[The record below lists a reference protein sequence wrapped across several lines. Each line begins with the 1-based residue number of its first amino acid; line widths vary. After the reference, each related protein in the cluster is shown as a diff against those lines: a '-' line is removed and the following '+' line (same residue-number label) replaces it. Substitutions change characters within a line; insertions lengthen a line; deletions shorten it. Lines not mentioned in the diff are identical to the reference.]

1 MLEGLEISEVVYSW
15 ILSNNFDLRIDSEYF
30 LKKYT
35 HIDSVLSKV
44 ATKCTKEISSK
55 ITDGTH
61 YTPDYQ
67 DTGYKFFSAINVS
80 DNYFDAD
87 AGFKYI
93 SEKEHKQL
101 YSRCNPMENDVL
113 LRKVGVG
120 DRKACVVPEMDEQFS
135 IFVSVALIKC
145 KLINP
150 YYLSTFINSKY
161 GQSQLLRFNKGIGQP
176 DLHLEDIARCQ
187 IPMLNET
194 FQTKIEQ
201 LVKVAHK
208 IILQSK
214 KKYAKAENLLIK
226 ELSLDSWPPSKEAT
240 TIRKFSYTQSS
251 NRWDAEYYQPKYEAC
266 KKIIES
272 YEGGY
277 DIISYICNVLDANY
291 LPKNGVSYKY
301 IELANIGKNGEITGY
316 TQCVGEDLP
325 SRARRIVRVGDIIV
339 SSVEGSLQSCA
350 IIPTELDGALCST
363 GFYVIRSSIFIPE
376 ALLVLFKSQPI
387 QMLMKKGC
395 SGTILTAIGKT
406 EFEKIPLPLVNTTI
420 QQEISQQVQESFKL
434 RSESKRLLEVA
445 KRTVEIAIEEDEEK
459 AIQYINKYGKS
470 LYDK

>member
-15 ILSNNFDLRIDSEYF
+15 ILANNFDLRIDSEYF

-35 HIDSVLSKV
+35 HIDNVLSRIG
-44 ATKCTKEISSK
+44 TKCIKEISSK

-101 YSRCNPMENDVL
+101 FSRCNPVENDVL

-120 DRKACVVPEMDEQFS
+120 DRKACVVPKMDEQFS

-145 KLINP
+145 KFINP
-150 YYLSTFINSKY
+150 YFLSTFINSKY

-187 IPMLNET
+187 IPMVNET
-194 FQTKIEQ
+194 FQTKIEE
-201 LVKVAHK
+201 LVKVAHER
-208 IILQSK
+208 ILQSK
-214 KKYAKAENLLIK
+214 EKYAEAGNLLID
-226 ELSLDSWPPSKEAT
+226 ELSLESWQPSQET
-240 TIRKFSYTQSS
+240 TTTKAFSCTQSS
-251 NRWDAEYYQPKYEAC
+251 NRLDAEYYHPEYENC

-272 YEGGY
+272 YEGGF
-277 DIISYICNVLDANY
+277 DNLSYICSIIDVNY
-291 LPKNGVSYKY
+291 QPQNGVIYKY

-316 TQCVGEDLP
+316 TQCVGDDLP
-325 SRARRIVRVGDIIV
+325 SRARRIVRTGDIIV
-339 SSVEGSLQSCA
+339 SSVEGSMQSCA
-350 IIPTELDGALCST
+350 IVPTELDGALCST
-363 GFYVIRSSIFIPE
+363 GFYVVRSSFFTPE

-406 EFEKIPLPLVNTTI
+406 EFGKTPLPLINRII
-420 QQEISQQVQESFKL
+420 QQEISQQVRECFKL
-434 RSESKRLLEVA
+434 RAESKRLLEVA
-445 KRTVEIAIEEDEEK
+445 KRTVEIAIEENEEK
-459 AIQYINKYGKS
+459 AIQYINEYGKS

>member
-15 ILSNNFDLRIDSEYF
+15 ILANNFDLRIDSEYF

-226 ELSLDSWPPSKEAT
+226 ELSLDSWQPSKEAI
-240 TIRKFSYTQSS
+240 TIKTFTHVQSS
-251 NRWDAEYYQPKYEAC
+251 HRWDAEYYQPKYTKLFAQLDGINLVPLHKIVTIQKSIEPGSNMYEDSGIPFVRVSDMSKYGLSEPNVYLDAHVFKDVIRP
-266 KKIIES
+266 KKDTILLSKDGSVGIAYKVQEDLNVITSGAILHLSIFNDDFLPDYVTLVLNSIVGEMQAERDAGGSIIQHWKSSEI
-272 YEGGY
+272 E
-277 DIISYICNVLDANY
+277 NVLI
-291 LPKNGVSYKY
+291 PK
-301 IELANIGKNGEITGY
+301 
-316 TQCVGEDLP
+316 
-325 SRARRIVRVGDIIV
+325 
-339 SSVEGSLQSCA
+339 
-350 IIPTELDGALCST
+350 LD
-363 GFYVIRSSIFIPE
+363 
-376 ALLVLFKSQPI
+376 
-387 QMLMKKGC
+387 KK
-395 SGTILTAIGKT
+395 
-406 EFEKIPLPLVNTTI
+406 I
-420 QQEISQQVQESFKL
+420 QQEILQLVQESFKL
-434 RSESKRLLEVA
+434 KTESKRLLEVA
-445 KRTVEIAIEEDEEK
+445 KRTVEIAIEENEET
-459 AIQYINKYGKS
+459 AIQYITEYGKS
-470 LYDK
+470 LYNK